1 MTNVRKVVD
10 SNILQQFKAMQSDL
24 LRLGTV
30 ITMSYSSLVQIVVIA
45 GQADIARQEL
55 LHFSEGAAKMGVN
68 FDMNSIQAGTAMI
81 SMREIFGLNPHGA
94 VTLGDTI
101 TTCPTTWVLPQLA
114 SSILDNKPGH
124 RPFNRDDRAA
134 VRSLKLYLAGA

>member
-55 LHFSEGAAKMGVN
+55 LHFSEGAAKMRVN
-68 FDMNSIQAGTAMI
+68 FDMNSIQAGTAMNQHAWDI
-81 SMREIFGLNPHGA
+81 WTQSAWGCHIRRYHNHLSNNMGA
-94 VTLGDTI
+94 TA
-101 TTCPTTWVLPQLA
+101 A
-114 SSILDNKPGH
+114 SIINIGH
-124 RPFNRDDRAA
+124 TAPFNRDDRAA
-134 VRSLKLYLAGA
+134 VRSLKLYLPGA

>member
-55 LHFSEGAAKMGVN
+55 LHFSEGAAKMRVN
-68 FDMNSIQAGTAMI
+68 FDMNSIQAGTAM
-81 SMREIFGLNPHGA
+81 NQHA
-94 VTLGDTI
+94 
-101 TTCPTTWVLPQLA
+101 
-114 SSILDNKPGH
+114 
-124 RPFNRDDRAA
+124 
-134 VRSLKLYLAGA
+134 